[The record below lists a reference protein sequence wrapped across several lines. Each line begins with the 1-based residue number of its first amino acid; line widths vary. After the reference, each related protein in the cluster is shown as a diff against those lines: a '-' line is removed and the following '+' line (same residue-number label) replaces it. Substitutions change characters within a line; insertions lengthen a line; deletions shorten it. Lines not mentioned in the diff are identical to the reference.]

1 MIIINEGNFQISR
14 GSSNPRE
21 MTTTTL
27 REHLKTV
34 HPEVD
39 IDGKDQTP
47 AAAGGNETDADAES
61 RGTSKRSG
69 TMAKLYELCPKK
81 NRGELFQS
89 TIPGWV
95 EAKTELD
102 FHGPK
107 AQRFHKSIF
116 EMLVIDLDPFYAVH
130 KPGFL
135 RHHQIMYPTFTVA
148 SPTYYR
154 SMLEPSYDAVKE
166 VLMDKLKVSLF

>member
-1 MIIINEGNFQISR
+1 MIIINDGNFQISR

-21 MTTTTL
+21 MTTSTL
-27 REHLKTV
+27 REHLKIV

-39 IDGKDQTP
+39 INGNDQTP
-47 AAAGGNETDADAES
+47 GAAGGNVTDAES
-61 RGTSKRSG
+61 RGSSKRSG

-95 EAKTELD
+95 ESKTELD
-102 FHGPK
+102 FHGAK

-116 EMLVIDLDPFYAVH
+116 EMLVLDLAPFYEVH

-135 RHHQIMYPTFTVA
+135 RHHQIMYPNFTVA

-154 SMLEPSYDAVKE
+154 SMLEPSYDAVKA
-166 VLMDKLKVSLF
+166 VLMDKLEVSLF